1 MIEIKRNYDAADF
14 VFEAKTE
21 GELLADIH
29 GEITDSVFHIK
40 SYSGDK
46 YLFDGLCRGAL
57 NNAEH
62 EGARS
67 AVIEETVPDWLLML
81 FNYSREIGS
90 ISEFFEKEQ
99 GCCGCGGKCE
109 EK

>member
-1 MIEIKRNYDAADF
+1 MVEIKRNYQAEDF
-14 VFEAKTE
+14 TFEAKTD

-29 GEITDSVFHIK
+29 GEIVDGVFHIK
-40 SYSGDK
+40 SYNGDK
-46 YLFDGLCRGAL
+46 YLFDGVCRGAL

-62 EGARS
+62 EGAKG

-81 FNYSREIGS
+81 FNYSREIPS

-99 GCCGCGGKCE
+99 GCCGCQDRQ
-109 EK
+109 